1 MARDGATYVCQSCG
15 AAQSR
20 WSGQCPACGTWNTL
34 VEESGLKPP
43 GALSASRATR
53 VRGLDFQG
61 LAGEIQALPRIQTGI
76 EEFDRVCGGG
86 VARGSALLVG
96 GDPGVGKSTLLM
108 QAVSAA
114 AMRGAACAYVSG
126 EESVDQIRSR
136 AQRMGLGAAPVQLAA
151 ETSLRNVLDGL
162 KRSKS
167 TWLPQGPRWH
177 FGVCQF
183 NGTSAGAITVS
194 AGLTCVTASSC
205 WLISVSLIKWSMI

>member
-1 MARDGATYVCQSCG
+1 MARDGATYVCKSCG

-20 WSGQCPACGTWNTL
+20 WSGQCPACETWNTL

-43 GALSASRATR
+43 GALSPSRATR
-53 VRGLDFQG
+53 MRGLDFQG

-126 EESVDQIRSR
+126 EESVDQIRSAADWR
-136 AQRMGLGAAPVQLAA
+136 PRLSPPAASPASMARIRRSANGLPEAA
-151 ETSLRNVLDGL
+151 
-162 KRSKS
+162 
-167 TWLPQGPRWH
+167 
-177 FGVCQF
+177 
-183 NGTSAGAITVS
+183 
-194 AGLTCVTASSC
+194 
-205 WLISVSLIKWSMI
+205 